1 MISKIINI
9 IRFSSYIPFLFII
22 FLISFYIKLLRILD
36 FRNYSKVWEETLQKY
51 VDSSIGKKIYINKN
65 KFIKFYC
72 PNTIT
77 SFRSKSFFLK
87 EPETI
92 QWMNKFGGNKKVFY
106 DIGSNVGLYSIY
118 YSKKFNSSTF
128 SFEPSFKNLEIL
140 SRNIQL
146 NSLSKLITIIP
157 NAVSSKNKV
166 SKFYQLNFTQGFS
179 GATFDNKKVEK
190 QMMNFL
196 KKEFNPIEYFTLG
209 INLDY
214 LIKSKIFPKPDLI
227 KIDVDGAE
235 LDVILAIKKIL
246 NKKRKLSLL
255 IEIDNRIKKNIKV
268 HKLIKSL
275 GFKLQST
282 KGSNYIYNK

>member
-1 MISKIINI
+1 
-9 IRFSSYIPFLFII
+9 
-22 FLISFYIKLLRILD
+22 
-36 FRNYSKVWEETLQKY
+36 
-51 VDSSIGKKIYINKN
+51 
-65 KFIKFYC
+65 
-72 PNTIT
+72 
-77 SFRSKSFFLK
+77 
-87 EPETI
+87 
-92 QWMNKFGGNKKVFY
+92 MNKFGGNKKVFY

-166 SKFYQLNFTQGFS
+166 SKFYQLNSFTQGFS

-196 KKEFNPIEYFTLG
+196 KKEFNPIEYFYFR

-255 IEIDNRIKKNIKV
+255 IEIDNRIKK
-268 HKLIKSL
+268 
-275 GFKLQST
+275 
-282 KGSNYIYNK
+282 Y